1 MQKFVTHPCTHK
13 THMFLQPFICLID
26 SKATCH
32 VQVCWCFWAKI
43 YIVTF
48 FGNFNSFPFPFSLLI
63 FSQSPMS
70 WAELLHE
77 WKHCNDTFIE
87 LSPQLPPWAQ
97 WESSR
102 APPIYFYFYFCTCSY
117 SSLLPGAQ
125 CANFFLC
132 TREWAILQCETVPHP
147 SPEWSAITGITHT
160 HPTTHSVLC
169 AICSHLRGVGGGSA
183 CGEGRGG

>member
-13 THMFLQPFICLID
+13 TQMFLQPFICLID

-48 FGNFNSFPFPFSLLI
+48 FGNFNSLPLPFFTSHLFSVSNVFCRAVAWVKTLQWYLHRALPPVA
-63 FSQSPMS
+63 PMGTVGELS
-70 WAELLHE
+70 GPAHLVLLLHMCILFSTPMGLTVCQ
-77 WKHCNDTFIE
+77 HI
-87 LSPQLPPWAQ
+87 
-97 WESSR
+97 SS
-102 APPIYFYFYFCTCSY
+102 FC
-117 SSLLPGAQ
+117 
-125 CANFFLC
+125 
-132 TREWAILQCETVPHP
+132 AILHQRVSHVLQCETVPHP

-169 AICSHLRGVGGGSA
+169 AICSH
-183 CGEGRGG
+183 

>member
-13 THMFLQPFICLID
+13 TQMFLQPFICLID

-32 VQVCWCFWAKI
+32 VQMCWCFWAKI

-48 FGNFNSFPFPFSLLI
+48 FGNFNSLPFPFSLLI

-77 WKHCNDTFIE
+77 RKHCNDTFIE

-102 APPIYFYFYFCTCSY
+102 DPPIYFYFYFCTCSY
-117 SSLLPGAQ
+117 SSPLPGAQ

-132 TREWAILQCETVPHP
+132 TESEPYCNILKQFDILPQSGVP
-147 SPEWSAITGITHT
+147 SPAS
-160 HPTTHSVLC
+160 PTPTPPPTACCAPYVVTRGGWVGAVL
-169 AICSHLRGVGGGSA
+169 V
-183 CGEGRGG
+183 GRGG